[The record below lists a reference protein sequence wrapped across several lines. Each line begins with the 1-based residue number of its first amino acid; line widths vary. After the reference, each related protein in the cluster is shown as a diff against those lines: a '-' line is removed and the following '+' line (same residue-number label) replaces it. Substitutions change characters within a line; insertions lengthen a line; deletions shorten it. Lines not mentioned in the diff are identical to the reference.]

1 MGVGARGIG
10 QLKAAQLKQL
20 AQTSV
25 ASPELAQQV
34 SFEMRPLIAQHDLL
48 DQQTPVR
55 TRESPRS
62 STARWPDGCSP
73 SPGSGRPRR
82 PRTWLRS
89 ADIWRFSD
97 VDQLLA
103 YAGVHPKEQS
113 SGKKGA
119 NPETNWTMA
128 KTGNAY
134 LRAAAYRMAVVGVQH
149 NPIIVPTTLANV
161 PPASQR

>member
-62 STARWPDGCSP
+62 STAR
-73 SPGSGRPRR
+73 
-82 PRTWLRS
+82 
-89 ADIWRFSD
+89 
-97 VDQLLA
+97 
-103 YAGVHPKEQS
+103 
-113 SGKKGA
+113 
-119 NPETNWTMA
+119 TNWTMA